1 MFLKVPSVFN
11 YKIFW
16 AVCISEI
23 LMVSYVK
30 QHWFK
35 SPDGRMQGLFMCYE
49 ILCNL
54 LSS

>member
-11 YKIFW
+11 YKILLAFG
-16 AVCISEI
+16 ISES
-23 LMVSYVK
+23 LMVSYAK

-35 SPDGRMQGLFMCYE
+35 SPDGRMQGSFMCYG
-49 ILCNL
+49 ILSNL